1 MEFSILTVGYYD
13 SATASADMTNFTS
26 LNMEIGHYY
35 PDDGRSPYRDK
46 EESDPLSYNSRPFN
60 TNSNLKGL
68 SETRYDRTED
78 YTGEI
83 SHTLHL
89 DHEI

>member
-78 YTGEI
+78 YTGKI
-83 SHTLHL
+83 SNTLY
-89 DHEI
+89 HEI